1 MSEDDKRKQSL
12 LSDPEFIVMAFAFF
26 FRRLMA
32 FFSESVHPDRT
43 TDLKSKFKQYL
54 NVGPFILATPPPSA
68 PDPYGC
74 LTWLNKQK
82 PATVVYISFGS
93 VVTPPL
99 NELVALAEAVEA
111 SQVPFIWSLRDKS
124 KNDHSILKFE
134 RDSRMGVF
142 PFASS
147 IHFVEK
153 DYKLADTVIRG
164 LLKYW
169 PLTNCQKEV
178 LFLGE
183 LEEVLE
189 ATQSV
194 EFQRCMVPLFK
205 QIARCLNSLHF
216 QRITIVEILQDEWFK
231 KGYKP
236 PKFEQDDD
244 VNLDDNILYFTWL

>member
-1 MSEDDKRKQSL
+1 MSEDDERQQS
-12 LSDPEFIVMAFAFF
+12 P
-26 FRRLMA
+26 
-32 FFSESVHPDRT
+32 PT

-74 LTWLNKQK
+74 LTWLAKQK

-93 VVTPPL
+93 VVTPPP

-111 SQVPFIWSLRDKS
+111 SQQKEITREQAVQD
-124 KNDHSILKFE
+124 LK
-134 RDSRMGVF
+134 
-142 PFASS
+142 
-147 IHFVEK
+147 
-153 DYKLADTVIRG
+153 
-164 LLKYW
+164 
-169 PLTNCQKEV
+169 KEV

-194 EFQRCMVPLFK
+194 EFQRCMVPLFR

-216 QRITIVEILQDEWFK
+216 QRITIPEILQDEWFK
-231 KGYKP
+231 KAYKP
-236 PKFEQDDD
+236 PKFEQDED

>member
-1 MSEDDKRKQSL
+1 MSEDDERQQSPP
-12 LSDPEFIVMAFAFF
+12 SDLEFVVMAFAFF

-32 FFSESVHPDRT
+32 FFSKSVHPDRT

-74 LTWLNKQK
+74 LTWLDKQK

-93 VVTPPL
+93 VVTPPP

-124 KNDHSILKFE
+124 KQKEITREQAVQDLK
-134 RDSRMGVF
+134 
-142 PFASS
+142 
-147 IHFVEK
+147 FVEK

-216 QRITIVEILQDEWFK
+216 Q
-231 KGYKP
+231 
-236 PKFEQDDD
+236 D
-244 VNLDDNILYFTWL
+244 VKNLE

>member
-1 MSEDDKRKQSL
+1 MSEDDERQQSPP
-12 LSDPEFIVMAFAFF
+12 SDLEFVVMAFAFF

-32 FFSESVHPDRT
+32 FFS
-43 TDLKSKFKQYL
+43 KS
-54 NVGPFILATPPPSA
+54 
-68 PDPYGC
+68 
-74 LTWLNKQK
+74 
-82 PATVVYISFGS
+82 
-93 VVTPPL
+93 
-99 NELVALAEAVEA
+99 
-111 SQVPFIWSLRDKS
+111 
-124 KNDHSILKFE
+124 
-134 RDSRMGVF
+134 
-142 PFASS
+142 
-147 IHFVEK
+147 FVEK

-216 QRITIVEILQDEWFK
+216 QRITVLEILQDEWFK
-231 KGYKP
+231 KWYKP
-236 PKFEQDDD
+236 PKFEQDED